1 MLSFICNSSPRINSL
16 EYTSLEIT
24 SFFSKFLNVSCYLAC
39 QSSFSRRY
47 IKEQLSPS
55 TNAPLSLSN
64 ESPFLLV
71 SQKSFDYLKGQIG
84 SEKDLDLRSFRG
96 NFVIE
101 GAQRAYE
108 EDDWKL
114 LRIGEQFF

>member
-1 MLSFICNSSPRINSL
+1 
-16 EYTSLEIT
+16 
-24 SFFSKFLNVSCYLAC
+24 
-39 QSSFSRRY
+39 
-47 IKEQLSPS
+47 
-55 TNAPLSLSN
+55 LSLSN

-71 SQKSFDYLKGQIG
+71 SQKSFDCLKGQIG
-84 SEKDLDLRSFRG
+84 SEKDQEIDLRSFRG

-114 LRIGEQFF
+114 LRIGEQFFEVCLLKFAGVIVEA